1 MFLDKGAFLAR
12 ESYATI
18 ALNRRASEHVLII
31 TLSRPEVHNAIS
43 LGMIDEITEVLA
55 EAAGDPLLGCLVV
68 TGAGEKTFTS
78 GGDLKEFAGLRT
90 REQAEEMSLRMQ
102 RLARAIRNAPF
113 PVLAAMNGDAYG
125 GGLEF
130 ALAADARVLDER
142 GRVGFLQVTIG
153 VTPAW
158 RGVSRA
164 QELLARSTAF
174 LLMSTGEV
182 IDAPRA
188 LTYGLVDRVAP
199 AGTALP
205 ETLEIARKIASHP
218 PLAVRTIKQ
227 MLNAPLGDADED
239 LEREAAAFAGAWIS
253 ADHWEALAA
262 RSERR
267 PGRYTGT

>member
-1 MFLDKGAFLAR
+1 M
-12 ESYATI
+12 
-18 ALNRRASEHVLII
+18 

-43 LGMIDEITEVLA
+43 LRMIDEMTEVLA
-55 EAAGDPLLGCLVV
+55 EAAGDPQWGCLVV

-78 GGDLKEFAGLRT
+78 GGDLKEFAQLRT
-90 REQAEEMSLRMQ
+90 REQAEEMSIRMQ
-102 RLARAIRNAPF
+102 RLVRAVRNAPL

-142 GRVGFLQVTIG
+142 GRLGFLQVTIG

-164 QELLARSTAF
+164 KELLTRSTAF
-174 LLMSTGEV
+174 MLMSTGEV
-182 IDAPRA
+182 IDAQQA
-188 LTYGLVDRVAP
+188 LAYGLVNRI
-199 AGTALP
+199 AGAGRALA
-205 ETLEIARKIASHP
+205 ETLELAGKIASHP

-227 MLNAPLGDADED
+227 MLNAPPGDTDAD

-262 RSERR
+262 RREGRS
-267 PGRYTGT
+267 GRYTGT